1 MRLLL
6 LILVFYAV
14 ATPAQAAMYRWV
26 DDQGK
31 VHFSDT
37 PPSKEAEEYNPPPI
51 QVMPAGPTGDFKSPA
66 EKPKD
71 IKYESLSVTAPEP
84 DTVFTPDK
92 ANSVQVSLTLT
103 PALNAQHKIALY
115 VDGAMHT
122 IGKQRNFTPT
132 SLPRG
137 THTVYAA
144 VLDEKNRKLIS
155 SNSVSFHI
163 QRHHR

>member
-6 LILVFYAV
+6 LILSLYAV
-14 ATPAQAAMYRWV
+14 AWPGQAAMYKWV

-37 PPSKEAEEYNPPPI
+37 PPSKEAEEYKPPPI
-51 QVMPAGPTGDFKSPA
+51 QVMPAGPTGDFKSNV
-66 EKPKD
+66 EKPKK
-71 IKYESLSVTAPEP
+71 IKYESLSVIAPEP

-92 ANSVQVSLTLT
+92 ASNVQVSLTLE
-103 PALNAQHKIALY
+103 PALDAQHKIALY
-115 VDGAMHT
+115 LDGAMHT
-122 IGKQRNFTPT
+122 IGKQRNFTLT

-137 THTVYAA
+137 THTVFAA

-155 SNSVSFHI
+155 SDSVSFHI

>member
-6 LILVFYAV
+6 LILFFYAV

-37 PPSKEAEEYNPPPI
+37 PPSKEAEEYKPPPI
-51 QVMPAGPTGDFKSPA
+51 QVMPAGPTGDFKSTE

-71 IKYESLSVTAPEP
+71 IKYESLSIAAPEP

-92 ANSVQVSLTLT
+92 ANSVQVSLMLT

-115 VDGAMHT
+115 LDGTMHT
-122 IGKQRNFTPT
+122 IGKQRNFTLT

-137 THTVYAA
+137 THTIYAA
-144 VLDEKNRKLIS
+144 VLDEKNRKLIG

>member
-6 LILVFYAV
+6 LILLFYAV
-14 ATPAQAAMYRWV
+14 VMPAQAAMYKWV

-37 PPSKEAEEYNPPPI
+37 PPNKEAEEYEPPPI
-51 QVMPAGPTGDFKSPA
+51 QVMPAGPTGDFKSPK

-71 IKYESLSVTAPEP
+71 TKYESLSVTAPEP
-84 DTVFTPDK
+84 DAVFTPDK
-92 ANSVQVSLTLT
+92 ASSVQVSLTLE

-115 VDGAMHT
+115 LDGAVHT
-122 IGKQRNFTPT
+122 IGKQRNFTLT

-144 VLDEKNRKLIS
+144 ILDEKNRKLIS
-155 SNSVSFHI
+155 SDSVSFHI